1 MPLSDKNNVELE
13 EIFNINSKGL
23 LAFDVKYKVEPRV
36 LRSIHETPA
45 SISGYYNIGKAY
57 INRETNE
64 VCWFDTF
71 LFTDKENDVSY
82 VKAKSY
88 DITMWASA
96 EGYSNKLDYFKEHM
110 DLIMSAFE
118 HEVVF
123 VMEYVKGGKHFE
135 KAKEW
140 HNDRNQ
146 CLFYPLSEEEVIEKI
161 PKEIY

>member
-1 MPLSDKNNVELE
+1 MPLSEKTNSNIE
-13 EIFNINSKGL
+13 EIFNINSEGL
-23 LAFDVKYKVEPRV
+23 LAFDLKYKVEPRV
-36 LRSIHETPA
+36 LRSIHETQA

-71 LFTDKENDVSY
+71 LFTDTDNEVSY
-82 VKAKSY
+82 VKVKSY

-96 EGYSNKLDYFKEHM
+96 EGYSNQLDYFKDHM
-110 DLIMSAFE
+110 DLVMSAFQ

-123 VMEYVKGGKHFE
+123 VMDYVKGGQHYK

-140 HNDRNQ
+140 HLIHNQ

>member
-64 VCWFDTF
+64 VCT
-71 LFTDKENDVSY
+71 S
-82 VKAKSY
+82 
-88 DITMWASA
+88 
-96 EGYSNKLDYFKEHM
+96 
-110 DLIMSAFE
+110 
-118 HEVVF
+118 
-123 VMEYVKGGKHFE
+123 
-135 KAKEW
+135 
-140 HNDRNQ
+140 
-146 CLFYPLSEEEVIEKI
+146 
-161 PKEIY
+161 